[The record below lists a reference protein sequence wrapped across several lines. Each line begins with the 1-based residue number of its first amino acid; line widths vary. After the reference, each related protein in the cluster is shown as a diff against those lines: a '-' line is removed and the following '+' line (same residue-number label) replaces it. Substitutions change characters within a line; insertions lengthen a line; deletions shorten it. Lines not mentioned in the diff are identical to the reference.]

1 MSQNLIKRWYHLTS
15 PHFLVVL
22 SRVRIKKSLLVSFVS
37 GSMITKFDVAKS
49 SSYPHYPVG
58 RYYHGIPPDLWVRMN
73 VSRFH
78 LSQEAWIIWCRK
90 IFLFTLFSCCT
101 ILSRDS
107 SGALSKNKKPHQASS
122 TIYILILPIFSRIFQ
137 INILTLFYFYL
148 PL

>member
-90 IFLFTLFSCCT
+90 IFLFTPFSCCT
-101 ILSRDS
+101 ILPNLINLMLQNLPFPPIILLD
-107 SGALSKNKKPHQASS
+107 
-122 TIYILILPIFSRIFQ
+122 TIITRYRLIIE
-137 INILTLFYFYL
+137 
-148 PL
+148 